1 MLKSLTKTLIFTGL
15 AAALL
20 SACTS
25 GPDLQTPAMYERL
38 NRENTN
44 VDPQAALELINAY
57 RQRNGLNA
65 LTLSPKL
72 AAAAK
77 EQSDAMASSGRVDHA
92 LNKNMTLIKRLGR
105 AGYDPVLATENIGA
119 GYWSLAEAFSGWRD
133 SRQHNLNML
142 KKGVTEMGIATSYR
156 ENVKYKVFW
165 TLILAKPDE
174 KPLSQAVST
183 DQTRPSAFFTQ

>member
-1 MLKSLTKTLIFTGL
+1 MLKSLTKTLVLAGL
-15 AAALL
+15 VGALL
-20 SACTS
+20 TACTS

-38 NRENTN
+38 NKDNAK
-44 VDPQAALELINAY
+44 VDPQAALELVNAY
-57 RQRNGLNA
+57 RKRNGLGT
-65 LTLSPKL
+65 LTLSPRL
-72 AAAAK
+72 AAAAQ

-92 LNKNMTLIKRLGR
+92 LSKNQTLIKRLGR

-133 SRQHNLNML
+133 SRRHNLNML

-174 KPLSQAVST
+174 PPISQAVST
-183 DQTRPSAFFTQ
+183 DQPRPNTFFAQ